1 MTDGISKQIFV
12 VGLIIAVFGAAILST
27 FASMQLAVGP
37 KGDKGDKGETG
48 PQGLQGLQGI
58 QGIQGPQGEQG
69 LQGPQGPSIDFS
81 IGNLSGWI
89 PAPAYDSGWINPF
102 GMSNTAIINHG
113 LNTTNLLFWA
123 LPETGTN
130 QRVWLSKIISAN
142 EILIERT
149 TTGPTYEVRVLL
161 WKIAEL

>member
-27 FASMQLAVGP
+27 FASIQLAVGP

-48 PQGLQGLQGI
+48 PQGSQGPQGT

-69 LQGPQGPSIDFS
+69 LQGPQGPTVNFS
-81 IGNLSGWI
+81 IGNLSGWL

-102 GMSNTAIINHG
+102 GMLDTAVIHHG

-130 QRVWLSKIISAN
+130 QRVWLSIIISAN
-142 EILIERT
+142 DIQIERT
-149 TTGPTYEVRVLL
+149 TTNPTYEIRVLL
-161 WKIAEL
+161 WKIAEP